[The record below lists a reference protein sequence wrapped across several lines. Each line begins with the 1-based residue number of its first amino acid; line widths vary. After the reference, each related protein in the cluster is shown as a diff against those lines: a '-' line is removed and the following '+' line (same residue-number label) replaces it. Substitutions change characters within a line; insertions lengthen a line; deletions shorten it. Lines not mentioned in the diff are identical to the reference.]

1 MYTRM
6 INPSPNHSF
15 FLFGPR
21 GTGKTTW
28 IKATYP
34 HALYINLL
42 DSQQYTLLLA
52 KPHKLEELIPPHFS
66 DFIIIDEIQRVPELL
81 NEVHRLIES
90 PAHYKFIL
98 TGSSARKLRKQGV
111 NLLAGRA
118 YLYHCYPLTAA
129 EIGEDYQ
136 LPKALK
142 YGTLPTSYTSENPDE
157 YLRSYLSTYLEQEII
172 HEGMTRQLSAFYRF
186 LQTASYSQGSII
198 NSSAIAREIMVDR
211 KVVENYFSILID
223 LLIGVMI
230 PPFTHRAK
238 RRLTSKSKFYIVD
251 SGLYRTAR
259 PQGYLDSESELG
271 GPALETVFL
280 NELRAINEYK
290 NLEYQLYY
298 FRTTSGQEIDFIT
311 HGKNGFNAFEIK
323 LGSVFSQT
331 WTKTLQSFGKDYP
344 EAKLYLLYMGT
355 QIHYYKN
362 ITVLPFTQALTTLTD
377 LLTKTSL
384 QARFQ

>member
-34 HALYINLL
+34 NALYINLL
-42 DSQQYTLLLA
+42 DSRQYTSLLA
-52 KPHKLEELIPPHFS
+52 HPNALESLIPPNFS

-81 NEVHRLIES
+81 NEVHKLIEG
-90 PAHYKFIL
+90 PTHHKFIL

-129 EIGEDYQ
+129 ELGSDFQ
-136 LPKALK
+136 LSKALK
-142 YGTLPTSYTSENPDE
+142 YGTLPTSYTSDDPST
-157 YLRSYLSTYLEQEII
+157 YLQSYLSTYLEQEII
-172 HEGMTRQLSAFYRF
+172 QEGMTRQLSAFYRF
-186 LQTASYSQGSII
+186 LQTASFSQGLII
-198 NSSAIAREIMVDR
+198 NSSAIAREVMVDR

-223 LLIGVMI
+223 LLIGIML
-230 PPFTHRAK
+230 PPFTRRAK
-238 RRLTSKSKFYIVD
+238 RRLTTKSKFYIID
-251 SGLYRTAR
+251 SGLYRAAR

-271 GPALETVFL
+271 GPALETLFL

-290 NLEYQLYY
+290 KLEYQLYY
-298 FRTTSGQEIDFIT
+298 FRTTTGQEIDFVVY
-311 HGKNGFNAFEIK
+311 GKNGFNAFEIK
-323 LGSVFSQT
+323 LGSVFSHT

-355 QIHYYKN
+355 QTHYYKN
-362 ITVLPFTQALTTLTD
+362 VTVLPFTKAV
-377 LLTKTSL
+377 TSL
-384 QARFQ
+384 TEILQKSTTR